1 MKRIRYDLKIKYIWR
16 ASLAFVA
23 YVTVW
28 PQCLP
33 ALLNKWR
40 GVKILKPCK
49 TYIAPNVV
57 IDTLYPELVTI
68 EEGVYVTR
76 GVKILAHF
84 NPTDGIAEIIGTDT
98 VKKPVLIKKNAFLG
112 VNCIILHGVTIG
124 ECALIAPGAV
134 VAKDVPDYAIVVGNP
149 GMVAGDVRQ
158 KSNW

>member
-1 MKRIRYDLKIKYIWR
+1 MKRIRYDLKFNYIVK
-16 ASLAFVA
+16 AILAYIA
-23 YVTVW
+23 YITVW
-28 PQCLP
+28 PQFLP

-40 GVKILKPCK
+40 GVNIPKPFK

-84 NPTDGIAEIIGTDT
+84 NPTDGIAEIIGMDT
-98 VKKPVLIKKNAFLG
+98 VNKPVLIKKNAFLG
-112 VNCIILHGVTIG
+112 VNCIILHGVTVG

-149 GMVAGDVRQ
+149 GMVAGDVR
-158 KSNW
+158 KKVNW